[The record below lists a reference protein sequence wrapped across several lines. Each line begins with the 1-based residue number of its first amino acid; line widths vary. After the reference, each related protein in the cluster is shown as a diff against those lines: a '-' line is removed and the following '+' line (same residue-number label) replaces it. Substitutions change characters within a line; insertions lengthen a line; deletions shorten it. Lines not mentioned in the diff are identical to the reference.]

1 MPTYAKAHALDAIVF
16 DGASMQ
22 DFDNVASVGAGVAN
36 TTVQARLP
44 VPQACKIY
52 KVVANFSAIGS
63 GGAHSFNIVV
73 GTGAEGS
80 VGSVDTNAIAG
91 TTVFQGDQNLATGTA
106 DTPQVF
112 NAAVWDTIYP
122 TGSLLTLRAVTP
134 ATTGSL
140 TNLKVILLVKFIDP
154 TPSTNGTGFSPSI
167 F

>member
-1 MPTYAKAHALDAIVF
+1 
-16 DGASMQ
+16 MQ

-73 GTGAEGS
+73 GNGAEGS
-80 VGSVDTNAIAG
+80 VGTTDTNAAAG
-91 TTVFQGDQNLATGTA
+91 TIVFSTDQALSGGTA
-106 DTPQVF
+106 DTPQLYIPT
-112 NAAVWDTIYP
+112 NWDVIYP
-122 TGSLLTLRAVTP
+122 TQSLLTLRAVTP
-134 ATTGSL
+134 ASTGSL
-140 TNLKVILLVKFIDP
+140 TNLKVLLFVKFLDP
-154 TPSTNGTGFSPSI
+154 TPSSNGTGFSPSI